1 MKHTFTIRPTLFLP
15 LLLAVIIIS
24 TAAAACSSGTDTAT
38 NSNTNVNT
46 STATASPSASTM
58 PMASDSGSKD
68 SGAMM
73 AMDSSPN
80 AASAPY
86 DLQFLDTM
94 SAHHQAAI
102 EMAKPAET
110 KSQHPELKTLARNIV
125 DDQQKEIAQMK
136 SWRDQ
141 WYAGKPKAMNMAMS
155 GMMDSMKGMDMGKL
169 NAASGNDF
177 DLMFISMMTPHHEGA
192 VTMAKE
198 ALMKAEHP
206 EIRKLAQQIIDSQS
220 REIAEMNKWKAAW
233 SGSLKK

>member
-15 LLLAVIIIS
+15 LLLAVIVIS
-24 TAAAACSSGTDTAT
+24 TAAACSSGTDTAT
-38 NSNTNVNT
+38 NSNTSVNT
-46 STATASPSASTM
+46 STATIASPSASTM
-58 PMASDSGSKD
+58 PMTSDSGSKD
-68 SGAMM
+68 GSGMM

-94 SAHHQAAI
+94 SGHHQAAI

-110 KSQHPELKTLARNIV
+110 KAQHPELKTLAHSIV

-141 WYAGKPKAMNMAMS
+141 WYAGKPMAKNMEMS

-169 NAASGNDF
+169 NAATGNDF
-177 DLMFISMMTPHHEGA
+177 DLMFINMMTPHHKGA

-206 EIRKLAQQIIDSQS
+206 QIKKLAQQIIDSQS
-220 REIAEMNKWKAAW
+220 REVAQMNQWKMAW
-233 SGSLKK
+233 GGGKS